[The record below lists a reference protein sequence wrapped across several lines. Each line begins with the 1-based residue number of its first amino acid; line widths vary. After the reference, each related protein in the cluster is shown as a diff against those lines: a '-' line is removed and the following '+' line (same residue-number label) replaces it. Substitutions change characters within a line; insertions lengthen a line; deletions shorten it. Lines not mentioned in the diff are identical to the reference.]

1 MANFAEFDQ
10 DGFPVAF
17 YSEDIMGY
25 RKTVIDEKITY
36 DDEGEITG
44 ITPVIGDN
52 PNCNIPISAIELTDD
67 QYEEFLNFSGL
78 RKWVGGSVIEYEPPV
93 IESVIIIPSVTFW
106 ERLTE
111 SEADEVYALFES
123 QPVRIRQIFTTAQT
137 YRSDHELWPLLQQV
151 ASELFGAQRA
161 GELLAQP

>member
-17 YSEDIMGY
+17 YSEEIMGFK
-25 RKTVIDEKITY
+25 RIIIDEKTTY
-36 DDEGEITG
+36 DDDGEITG
-44 ITPVIGDN
+44 ITPVLGDN
-52 PNCNIPISAIELTDD
+52 PNCKIPISAIELTDD

-78 RKWVGGSVIEYEPPV
+78 RRWVYGDVVEYEPPV

-106 ERLTE
+106 ERLTV

-151 ASELFGAQRA
+151 ASELFGTQRA
-161 GELLAQP
+161 GELLGQP